1 LLIHITGIVNIS
13 SAELAK
19 SSDCPGPGCPGKSDN
34 NGQVMM
40 FPYGVPSAE
49 EMSGILFNNNNNNPD
64 RTTSIKMKS
73 ISFRENNNIP
83 SHTMLTFSSN
93 SFELSDISKQ
103 ILDAMGQLM
112 IGKHYVFHIEGHS
125 DNSGSRAYNQQLS
138 KKRAEVAKHYL
149 MAHFDIESGK
159 LHIVWKGED
168 QPLDR
173 ENPKSNVNR
182 RVQIDVLLTKE
193 NHTEIK
199 GD

>member
-49 EMSGILFNNNNNNPD
+49 EMSGLLFNNNNNNPD
-64 RTTSIKMKS
+64 RNTSIKMRS
-73 ISFRENNNIP
+73 ISFGKLNNTP
-83 SHTMLTFSSN
+83 SQLAQGPSIMLTFSLN

-103 ILDAMGQLM
+103 ILDIMGQLM
-112 IGKHYVFHIEGHS
+112 ISKSIYDSFHIEGHS

-138 KKRAEVAKHYL
+138 EKRAEVAKHYL
-149 MAHFDIESGK
+149 IAHFDIDPGK
-159 LHIVWKGED
+159 LLTVGKGED

-182 RVQIDVLLTKE
+182 RVQIDVLLTK
-193 NHTEIK
+193 
-199 GD
+199 